1 MKKILF
7 ILFLATSNF
16 IVAQNIVFEQVAIK
30 VKPGSGGQVLSLFN
44 DFYGSIENQKVCI
57 LDYHILIL
65 NPKT

>member
-16 IVAQNIVFEQVAIK
+16 IVAQNIAFEQVAIK

-44 DFYGSIENQKVCI
+44 DSMGALKNQRCV
-57 LDYHILIL
+57 Y
-65 NPKT
+65 